1 MCCENIFADDNFNLG
16 WRVHLYFCRI
26 FHQSDNLT
34 ISKSKIKV
42 ANSFQ
47 NMIKWSQARRC
58 SGQFSGKFARFFPGM
73 FVNILIQFLFRHFIC
88 QVEIRFY
95 IRSVKYNLSFPHQ
108 FSSFNFLTYSS
119 GICTSNTLK
128 SQINC
133 DFKTLY
139 LIILQISSCLF
150 RKMTKLLCCFLP
162 KIVVQTNH

>member
-1 MCCENIFADDNFNLG
+1 
-16 WRVHLYFCRI
+16 
-26 FHQSDNLT
+26 
-34 ISKSKIKV
+34 
-42 ANSFQ
+42 
-47 NMIKWSQARRC
+47 
-58 SGQFSGKFARFFPGM
+58 M
-73 FVNILIQFLFRHFIC
+73 FVNILIQFLFWHFIC

-139 LIILQISSCLF
+139 LISLQISSCLF
-150 RKMTKLLCCFLP
+150 REMTKNYYAVFCLKLLSCPNKSLINRTFCQSYKKLQKLSYIFSSGMSNKNRNKYILL
-162 KIVVQTNH
+162 TSALSSSH